1 MGEWSGD
8 TGPPGARDDVNAF
21 FEGDNGEGCPPRE
34 PGGSLFVD
42 IDNCNCAMLLTKL
55 SGAFVPV
62 LNVPL
67 PRNPFVPRGPLLTEF
82 ELNAGEDELL

>member
-1 MGEWSGD
+1 MTSCVC
-8 TGPPGARDDVNAF
+8 T
-21 FEGDNGEGCPPRE
+21 
-34 PGGSLFVD
+34 LFVD